1 MTEPCDLT
9 AVEARRL
16 IGRKALSPL
25 ELTDSCIARIEA
37 VDGNVNAMVTRC
49 FDRARSEAKA
59 AEQAVARG
67 DDLGLLH
74 GLPMGVKDLNVTEG
88 VLTTYGSPI
97 HAENVPLEDER
108 IIAALRKAGAIVIG
122 KTNTPEFG
130 AGANTKNAVFGA
142 TGNPFDPKR
151 ICGGSSGGSA
161 VALAT
166 GMAPICTG
174 SDTGGSLRTPASFCG
189 VVSHRGTPGLV
200 PSDKRG
206 VGLTTYNVQGPMAR
220 NVADTSLMLAAMAGN
235 DPCDPLSGP
244 VDTNS
249 FIEIEDIDLSQ
260 LRVAWSTDLG
270 CVPIDND
277 IARIFEE
284 RVEKVAS
291 SFKSCERRDP
301 DMKRALDVFWI
312 IRGVGF
318 LAGRMDAYR
327 NTPELLGP
335 NVTSN
340 VQAALKMTA
349 EEIGWAHAEQTAIYR
364 RFQHFFE
371 DVDVLLCPGSSV
383 PPFPL
388 EQLYCDEINGEKT
401 ANYVEWLGVASAIT
415 LTGHPVTLIPTG
427 LDHTGAP
434 LGMQIVGPR
443 RHADRFTIGVADAIE
458 RVFQGTVDTRRPIPD
473 LEKLSK

>member
-1 MTEPCDLT
+1 MTEPCDLS

-16 IGRKALSPL
+16 IGRKALSPV

-37 VDGNVNAMVTRC
+37 VDGAVNAMVTRC
-49 FDRARSEAKA
+49 IERAREEAKA
-59 AEQAVARG
+59 AEKAVSRG
-67 DDLGLLH
+67 DELGVLH

-97 HAENVPLEDER
+97 HAENVPAQDER
-108 IIAALRKAGAIVIG
+108 IIAALRRAGAIVIG

-206 VGLTTYNVQGPMAR
+206 IGLTTYNVQGPMAR

-244 VDTNS
+244 VDANS
-249 FIEIEDIDLSQ
+249 FVEVEEVDLSQ

-270 CVPIDND
+270 CVPVDNE

-284 RVEKVAS
+284 RVGKIAS
-291 SFKSCERRDP
+291 SLKAANAASRIWRGRSMYFGSFEVLVSWPGGWMPIAIRRAIRSERD
-301 DMKRALDVFWI
+301 
-312 IRGVGF
+312 
-318 LAGRMDAYR
+318 
-327 NTPELLGP
+327 
-335 NVTSN
+335 
-340 VQAALKMTA
+340 Q
-349 EEIGWAHAEQTAIYR
+349 QR
-364 RFQHFFE
+364 RSGFE
-371 DVDVLLCPGSSV
+371 DDGRRNRLGKCGTDGDLSPLPKLLRRCRCSALSWECRAAVPGR
-383 PPFPL
+383 
-388 EQLYCDEINGEKT
+388 
-401 ANYVEWLGVASAIT
+401 AT
-415 LTGHPVTLIPTG
+415 LL
-427 LDHTGAP
+427 
-434 LGMQIVGPR
+434 R
-443 RHADRFTIGVADAIE
+443 RNQR
-458 RVFQGTVDTRRPIPD
+458 
-473 LEKLSK
+473 